1 MTVQAKL
8 EIQNSTSETVLITGN
23 QAIAHAV
30 VLARPKVIPAYPI
43 TPQTVIVETIS
54 QFVEEGKLD
63 AEFVPVESE
72 HSAMAAAI
80 GSSLAGVRT
89 FTATSSHG
97 LLYMG
102 ELVFWAGMTRIPV
115 VLANVN
121 RSLNPWNI
129 WPDHQDSMAFRDA
142 GWIQFYV
149 KNNQEALDTVLLAFR
164 LAEHHKIWMP
174 VMVCLDGFVLS
185 HTSSLVQIPKQEI
198 IDDFLGEFKPLAM
211 LDNKAPFAH
220 GSLTNE
226 IGIVELR
233 ESLMEGMKNAHSLI
247 PKITKEYHET
257 IGRHYG
263 DYFEITGDIEDAKVA
278 IISMGTLGEETQMA
292 IRYLEEKGIKNCVGM
307 RLRTFRPF
315 PKEEIVKT
323 LESVEKILIIDRSV
337 SFGNEGPVS
346 IEVKAALFDNGLT
359 PNFYP
364 LIKGLGGTPVNYK
377 EIAEEI
383 IKIL

>member
-1 MTVQAKL
+1 N
-8 EIQNSTSETVLITGN
+8 IHDSTSETVLITGT
-23 QAIAHAV
+23 QAIAQAV

-54 QFVEEGKLD
+54 QFVEEGKLK

-89 FTATSSHG
+89 FTATASHG

-102 ELVFWAGMTRIPV
+102 ELVFWAGMTRVPI

-149 KNNQEALDTVLLAFR
+149 KNNQEALDTVLHAFK
-164 LAEHHKIWMP
+164 LAEHHKVWMP
-174 VMVCLDGFVLS
+174 VMVCLDGFILS

-220 GSLTNE
+220 GSLTDAK
-226 IGIVELR
+226 GIVELR
-233 ESLMEGMKNAHSLI
+233 ESLMEGMKNAHKLI
-247 PKITKEYHET
+247 PRITKEYHERV
-257 IGRHYG
+257 GRHYG
-263 DYFEITGDIEDAKVA
+263 DYFEITGDIEDAKVV

-292 IRYLEEKGIKNCVGM
+292 IRYLEEQGIKNCVGM

-315 PKEEIVKT
+315 PKEEIIKA
-323 LESVEKILIIDRSV
+323 LESVEKILIIDRAA
-337 SFGNEGPVS
+337 SFGNEGQIS
-346 IEVKAALFDNGLT
+346 IEIKAALFDKGLT
-359 PNFYP
+359 PQVYP
-364 LIKGLGGTPVNYK
+364 LIKGLGGSDVNYK
-377 EIAEEI
+377 EIGKEVK
-383 IKIL
+383 KIL

>member
-1 MTVQAKL
+1 MKTELMSA
-8 EIQNSTSETVLITGN
+8 NY
-23 QAIAHAV
+23 AAARAV
-30 VLARPKVIPAYPI
+30 VSARVEVVAAYPI
-43 TPQTVIVETIS
+43 TPATTVPEQVALLYEDGIYK
-54 QFVEEGKLD
+54 G
-63 AEFVPVESE
+63 EFIRVESE
-72 HSAMAAAI
+72 HSAIFACVGA
-80 GSSLAGVRT
+80 SSTGART
-89 FTATSSHG
+89 FTATSANG
-97 LLYMG
+97 LLLMAEG
-102 ELVFWAGMTRIPV
+102 IHWAAAARLPIV
-115 VLANVN
+115 VNNVN
-121 RSLNPWNI
+121 RSVSPSWNI
-129 WPDHQDSMAFRDA
+129 HVTHDDSMSFRDA